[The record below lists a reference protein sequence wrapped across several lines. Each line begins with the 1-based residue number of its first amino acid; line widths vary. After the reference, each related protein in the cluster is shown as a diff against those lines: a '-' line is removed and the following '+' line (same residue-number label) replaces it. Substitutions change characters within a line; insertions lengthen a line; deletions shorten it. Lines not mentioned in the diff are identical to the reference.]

1 MPFPEPIP
9 TNFNLH
15 QPTGPLYHFGS
26 LDDVNNVIQMLL
38 WKISQEHRYTGLGCL
53 QEELFRY
60 YPSVIDFLK
69 SIRINTDC
77 IPRLVEHRKLI
88 QRINTHLWAY
98 ATTRNVLTLKDME
111 ELIRLESPSDYRLL
125 GPVVRLPAALE
136 ILQTTEF
143 NQRVVTCFT
152 VGCTN
157 QALKMCTEDILEEL
171 RLCICRNRY
180 RLPSTVSRGSV
191 SAWWESIFTQHMLT
205 VLDDVGIVQHN
216 NQSHTLDLLAKY
228 GIRIKGFS
236 HLVQEITNN
245 LRPEN
250 LNKAARLAQDQLD
263 NDIRQLYE
271 SFATSLLSES
281 ALQSYRSMKPISVLK
296 HLANCST
303 QLHTELQSWAE
314 ERSLV
319 WPKGHLDSLLVFGQ
333 FMQRIAATGPFRTL
347 VHLLILIFN
356 TESMDIKKLLTR
368 VVSSVHKTDRVLESS
383 SVSPTVVNNPELIDL
398 TTNSDDE
405 LCEISPQ
412 IDDVTTTHPKLTE
425 IINKFNSLLSQ
436 HQQGGNVNKSDN
448 LWLSLASLEREILT
462 PINKNSQSLLSLLSE
477 AINQDANNV
486 NLPSFNIS
494 NIQQD
499 KTADI
504 GNCSESKSEK
514 IGAPHED
521 PSTSSDLDP
530 GLVFEFVQKLTC
542 ISLRSK
548 EELCKLVCENL
559 NIIHSPKLN
568 QFIDSILSQLTDDNE
583 MNKVKPLVYHHRVHL
598 PSILTMEEI
607 QRSSSSSDIVSRLL
621 TQRECVLNFLSA
633 CPSLVNLEVWSQWHQ
648 DCLFY
653 DRWGSLDSFLIESGA
668 DKVCGQFNLIAI
680 RLLPSGGIGDSPLL
694 RLTAHPSLSDL
705 KNALEKWQCC
715 RNSFTIRLVIDYII
729 GSVIKANKLTSEQV
743 CSTIVNQFT
752 TVNTSDSNEWIYFV
766 HNLLMEL
773 PFKFLG
779 LVFYSIIIPSF
790 ESAGMRSS
798 TSWPLDIPDISLANS
813 SISYSFLHILFHNIL
828 PLNNTCTEER
838 NSQLDQIHL
847 ISSVGSIGY
856 QLKWPAYIKY
866 FEENRFKL
874 IDTPV
879 TDAANH
885 IVDSDKIQNADV
897 SCQLST
903 ISIIPSLPEPQVT
916 SENDDDGRAPSSF
929 ELLENN
935 EDNLANTPILNNDVI
950 RNDKHIMT
958 TTDSKNV
965 SDRCQF
971 IEEIRRREFGFGVEL
986 SDEAA
991 DLVQRVEGKLSRS
1004 LVQLSEELYGLPGH
1018 FLLEL
1023 IQNADDNTYDTNDI
1037 PTLEFHLSTIT
1048 SSMNNNNEGNIS
1060 NQQLSLLVMNNESVG
1075 FSENDMSALC
1085 DIGQST
1091 KITQRDTK
1099 IGRKGIGF
1107 KSVFNITNTPEVHS
1121 NGFHVRFHRQAKA
1134 INSISSK
1141 TPSLILIPE
1150 WCNQLLMT
1158 KSNSKSYNE
1167 IPEWCKTL
1175 FVLPLNS
1182 EIVNNHSM
1190 IDQSPVVYVT
1200 QLIQTTF
1207 NASLMLFLRRLQC
1220 LTFSSIESNIYWRVK
1235 RTSKTLS
1242 TLSLGKVKCFAE
1254 LITVHETQSNLS
1266 ADGEKNT
1273 LHKWFCF
1280 KEIIPVDMKELN
1292 KNLPSQT
1299 EISLAV
1305 SLTDPE
1311 PLQPCPIFS
1320 YLPVRSVGLRFFVN
1334 ADFDLTSSRE
1344 DVDSTSAW
1352 NRWIVGKIPNVFS
1365 DMIECIEKLPLSC
1378 FTVKSDSPQSN
1389 ADDLGFTRIGL
1400 VGRIISCLPYNLS
1413 LSSTLCP
1420 TNFSSVSYSANR
1432 STTSSSIMTSD
1443 NVFFGLPNQ
1452 LRAKLSHLPWLP
1464 GVRRMD
1470 SCLPNIDSWQ
1480 YVIASRLLVVPT
1492 LLSPTAASSISI
1504 STEKD
1509 NRDSVK
1515 KINSITSSSNDLMLL
1530 RLLIDYLDIFEPHPE
1545 VLLLHYENSSVNS
1558 IDDEDI
1564 VKDVI
1569 DIDSNYQVNYL
1580 ISRMR
1585 MESLNWLGAQS
1596 ISIES
1601 LLDLATNLKPAC
1613 LSTHTTS
1620 TSNWGPQSSSNPP
1633 AIVSRRRLLTALQ
1646 HLPIFPLTSG
1656 QCIRLNDKQKHSWS
1670 NDIHP
1675 VVLLPPQ
1682 PSEVTSMFIG
1692 ITFDNYIQLLEKLGP
1707 IIKPDAFHQSNVNYH
1722 KEYSDLL
1729 TGASP
1734 VGLGLQIASPSVVLD
1749 KWIIPYL
1756 KLQQDNV
1763 DETSVITQMNWY
1775 LAVGQFY
1782 ASIDFS
1788 NNRYEVETGD
1798 EFSSMLPIVVS
1809 NKFGED
1815 FVLPALCN
1823 ELGFQ
1828 RAKPIILPPASFTIA
1843 SLSSSAS
1850 SVVTTTSTS
1859 DKTNTM
1865 EELEVSL
1872 FKFLIGQLND
1882 SDCIYTVSAK
1892 YFQGSSI
1899 HPHQGYRWYNLFSK
1913 AGVCTLLS
1921 VHKVKYLYQIST
1933 PTNKHDVTSLPMLK
1947 DVIPLPENHRL
1958 QKSIIDALHNQGLTS
1973 TVINTSLNTTN
1984 NSIMYLIE
1992 DYISP
1997 GIDLLVSCITRLQ
2010 NKVTGKEIAERLS
2023 CLLHDNWSSYN
2034 AVQSAFFTRMKNEN
2048 DYLEKLNSTVGL
2060 PTVTTVDTLHF
2071 LTYSSWLYKL
2081 RETAWLPIEPATI
2094 TSSLPPIELMRPT
2107 DPHLIYSPVAFSQL
2121 ESQNPQLSKLLK
2133 ETCNIWSPGL
2143 YIVGNP
2149 LNSQFTKAIG
2159 LIDQLDLS
2167 TFETLMK
2174 RMGQRVQDNLIDSVQ
2189 LTPDLMLF
2197 IYRTAVQYY
2206 LRLDDCS
2213 QTVDSSMGQS
2223 LIDWLRLVFANPTY
2237 PCILV
2242 QCPNTI
2248 TQKMVYKR
2256 PRKDTTTRNYDIIN
2270 SSIDI
2275 SEGIHYT
2282 CPICDGKSS
2291 SSSSIEST
2299 TGKRRH
2305 HSNTSHKS
2313 LVVDMDRSIDEGNLI
2328 KPVYHLVDTDL
2339 VCWESVVTDGFLND
2353 VLDTTVSEVSTVSNI
2368 HRNEESNEDDI
2379 GEYFDDQ
2386 CILLNSS
2393 MGVNNQKLITVKT
2406 INRPRV
2412 FVLSKCY
2419 GSESRQFFVEKLG
2432 LPSTST
2438 IDEILAVRP
2447 NLPHIT
2453 TMNNHPSTMTTQM
2466 KKSLHDFNRKLSHWY
2481 ALLDYCLQEEYFT
2494 EHRRLHNHTESSME
2508 LNKCVQLEYIKQY
2521 PILLDSMGQWH
2532 RPCDIV
2538 TLTTSST
2545 DNTGN
2550 NNDENISNRLCL
2562 FAWSKSMHARLI
2574 HEINLKQLNTDETSS
2589 YRVMAHSLSCLN
2601 AKYSG
2606 SNYNSNSLKK
2616 FSTTE
2621 VFGSTSFLL
2630 DRFTPSVQYPCEGT
2644 AHSLL
2649 LDLLNIPII
2658 DRIGELCIK
2667 HHHDS
2672 YSINSY
2678 SDPTIGYKSD
2688 SFMIPCRSLDLF
2700 LKGLLRLIMLWLNS
2714 STQPSSNAVIHNA
2727 TSSVDLIDKNI
2738 LKTILES
2745 KEINAFLVDHLQI
2758 ALKLT
2763 TSSNSTTIDIPKR
2776 FIGCFLHGKLF
2787 LDSTLG
2793 VSIFSNLSQILPDH
2807 GTQLIY
2813 LLLGSMNDP
2822 LLKNS
2827 AELNSLE
2834 DSLLTQIIDF
2844 ICPYGGQKK
2853 INLIQFIQGFLNL
2866 ALSIQPNLPVIIN
2879 PQHLNSTFLSQLEN
2893 YLISHGVKQHT
2904 AKHQLHLLCPLP
2916 LPTSLPSASS
2926 SLASTEYSKGTEVT
2940 VSSTSTS
2947 NQPVTGSSFEL
2958 IPSNPPTF
2966 STNITTQST
2975 RFDTTLSAMQ
2985 AAASAANP
2993 FIRLS
2998 KETGQAIHNLHHTTT
3013 FWSSDENARLPE
3025 YLKTRLLRILDSP
3038 EKSTSIGR
3046 MGEVYIYHTLLDYIH
3061 RTQTH
3066 HSHFD
3071 EITSCEF
3078 PTGHPLLGV
3087 GRLIRC
3093 HWCNSDAE
3101 SLKPYD
3107 LEVDVQVEC
3116 DADKWDKLME
3126 NLKDEV
3132 ANNIVRVIRSPSQ
3145 QQQQDA
3151 RSSIRSGLLSVG
3163 PIFIEV
3169 KSTVDSTNRNSKDD
3183 NQTNSNSGTDLFEF
3197 SLPEMLCASQQ
3208 GWRYHLLRV
3217 VWKNGP
3223 SQDFCQLSVSSVPK
3237 VIHIPDLASTLR
3249 HKSVNL
3255 RLCLAMLRNE
3265 WNK

>member
-9 TNFNLH
+9 TNFNLQ
-15 QPTGPLYHFGS
+15 QPAGPLYHFRS
-26 LDDVNNVIQMLL
+26 IDDVNNLIQMLL

-53 QEELFRY
+53 QEELIRH
-60 YPSVIDFLK
+60 YPSAIDFLK
-69 SIRINTDC
+69 SIRTSIDF
-77 IPRLVEHRKLI
+77 IPRIVEHRKLI

-98 ATTRNVLTLKDME
+98 AATRNVLTLTDME
-111 ELIRLESPSDYRLL
+111 ELVRLESPSNYRLL
-125 GPVVRLPAALE
+125 GPIVRLPAALE

-143 NQRVVTCFT
+143 DQRIVTCFT

-171 RLCICRNRY
+171 RLCICKNRY

-191 SAWWESIFTQHMLT
+191 SAWWESIFAQHMLG
-205 VLDDVGIVQHN
+205 VLDGVRVVQHN
-216 NQSHTLDLLAKY
+216 QSHKLDLLAKY

-236 HLVQEITNN
+236 HLVQEITSN

-271 SFATSLLSES
+271 TFATSLLSKS

-303 QLHTELQSWAE
+303 QLHNELQSWAE

-368 VVSSVHKTDRVLESS
+368 VVSSVPKTDRVLESS
-383 SVSPTVVNNPELIDL
+383 SVSSTAVNNPELIDL
-398 TTNSDDE
+398 TTNSDDD

-412 IDDVTTTHPKLTE
+412 IDDVTTHPRLTE
-425 IINKFNSLLSQ
+425 IIDKFNNLLC
-436 HQQGGNVNKSDN
+436 QQQQDGNVNKSNN

-462 PINKNSQSLLSLLSE
+462 PINKNSQSLLSLLYE
-477 AINQDANNV
+477 AINQDVNSV

-499 KTADI
+499 QTVDI
-504 GNCSESKSEK
+504 RNCSESNSEK
-514 IGAPHED
+514 IGAPQED

-530 GLVFEFVQKLTC
+530 GLVLDFVQKLTC

-559 NIIHSPKLN
+559 NIIHSPKLD
-568 QFIDSILSQLTDDNE
+568 QFIDSVLSQLTDDNE

-607 QRSSSSSDIVSRLL
+607 QRSSSTSDIVSRLL

-633 CPSLVNLEVWSQWHQ
+633 CPSLVDLEVWSQWHQ
-648 DCLFY
+648 DYLFY

-668 DKVCGQFNLIAI
+668 DKVCGQFNLIAV
-680 RLLPSGGIGDSPLL
+680 RLLPFGGIGDSPLL
-694 RLTAHPSLSDL
+694 RLTAHPSLNDL
-705 KNALEKWQCC
+705 KKALEKWQYS
-715 RNSFTIRLVIDYII
+715 RNLFTVRLVIDYII
-729 GSVIKANKLTSEQV
+729 GAVIKANKLTSEQV

-766 HNLLMEL
+766 YSLMMEL
-773 PFKFLG
+773 PFRFLG

-813 SISYSFLHILFHNIL
+813 SVSYSLLHILFHNIL
-828 PLNNTCTEER
+828 PLNNTCTEES
-838 NSQLDQIHL
+838 NSQLDRIHL

-879 TDAANH
+879 TDATNH

-903 ISIIPSLPEPQVT
+903 ISIIPSLPEPQIT
-916 SENDDDGRAPSSF
+916 SGNDNDGGALSSF
-929 ELLENN
+929 ELFENN
-935 EDNLANTPILNNDVI
+935 EDNLANTPILNNDVNG
-950 RNDKHIMT
+950 NDKHIMI
-958 TTDSKNV
+958 TTDSKDV
-965 SDRCQF
+965 SDRCRF
-971 IEEIRRREFGFGVEL
+971 IEEIRRREFGLGVEL

-991 DLVQRVEGKLSRS
+991 DLVHRVEEKLSRS

-1023 IQNADDNTYDTNDI
+1023 IQNADDNAYDANDV

-1048 SSMNNNNEGNIS
+1048 STVNNNNESNIS
-1060 NQQLSLLVMNNESVG
+1060 SPQYSLLVMNNESVG

-1091 KITQRDTK
+1091 KITQRDAK

-1121 NGFHVRFHRQAKA
+1121 NGFHVRFHRQSKA
-1134 INSISSK
+1134 IESISPK

-1150 WCNQLLMT
+1150 WCNELLM
-1158 KSNSKSYNE
+1158 KNSYCKYYNE

-1182 EIVNNHSM
+1182 EIVNNHSLVV
-1190 IDQSPVVYVT
+1190 QSPGAYVT
-1200 QLIQTTF
+1200 QLIQTTL

-1220 LTFSSIESNIYWRVK
+1220 LTFSSVESNIFWSLK

-1242 TLSLGKVKCFAE
+1242 TLSLGKIKCFAE
-1254 LITVHETQSNLS
+1254 LITVHEVQSNLS
-1266 ADGEKNT
+1266 VDGEKNT

-1292 KNLPSQT
+1292 KSLPSQT

-1378 FTVKSDSPQSN
+1378 FIVKSDSPQSN

-1400 VGRIISCLPYNLS
+1400 IGRIISCLPYNL
-1413 LSSTLCP
+1413 STLCP
-1420 TNFSSVSYSANR
+1420 TNFSSVSYSVNR
-1432 STTSSSIMTSD
+1432 SMTSIMTSD

-1452 LRAKLSHLPWLP
+1452 LRAKLSHLAWLP

-1470 SCLPNIDSWQ
+1470 NCLPNIDSCQ

-1492 LLSPTAASSISI
+1492 LLSPTAASLM
-1504 STEKD
+1504 STSNEKD
-1509 NRDSVK
+1509 NRDSVEK
-1515 KINSITSSSNDLMLL
+1515 TNSITSSSNDHVLL
-1530 RLLIDYLDIFEPHPE
+1530 RLLIDYLEIFEPHPE
-1545 VLLLHYENSSVNS
+1545 VLLLNYENSSVNS

-1564 VKDVI
+1564 VKDAI
-1569 DIDSNYQVNYL
+1569 EIDSSCQANYL

-1585 MESLNWLGAQS
+1585 MESLSWLGAQS

-1601 LLDLATNLKPAC
+1601 LLDLATNLKPEDIKRPGLLSILISSLEAC
-1613 LSTHTTS
+1613 LSAHTTS

-1633 AIVSRRRLLTALQ
+1633 TIVSRRRLLTALQ

-1656 QCIRLNDKQKHSWS
+1656 HCIRLNDKQKHSWS

-1682 PSEVTSMFIG
+1682 PSEVTSMLIG
-1692 ITFDNYIQLLEKLGP
+1692 ITFDDYIHLLEKLGP

-1722 KEYSDLL
+1722 KEYSHLL
-1729 TGASP
+1729 TGAAP
-1734 VGLGLQIASPSVVLD
+1734 IGLGLQIASPSVVLNN
-1749 KWIIPYL
+1749 WIIPYL

-1763 DETSVITQMNWY
+1763 DEVSVISQMTWY

-1782 ASIDFS
+1782 ASVDFS
-1788 NNRYEVETGD
+1788 DNRYEVGSED
-1798 EFSSMLPIVVS
+1798 EFCSMLPIVVS

-1828 RAKPIILPPASFTIA
+1828 RVKPIILPPASFTIA

-1850 SVVTTTSTS
+1850 SSAVTTTPTS
-1859 DKTNTM
+1859 DEKNFM
-1865 EELEVSL
+1865 EELEVYL
-1872 FKFLIGQLND
+1872 FKFLIEQLND

-1933 PTNKHDVTSLPMLK
+1933 STNKHDIPSLPMVK

-1958 QKSIIDALHNQGLTS
+1958 QNSIIDALQKQGLTS

-1984 NSIMYLIE
+1984 NRIMYLIE

-2010 NKVTGKEIAERLS
+2010 NKLTGKEIAERLS

-2034 AVQSAFFTRMKNEN
+2034 AVQSAFFTRIKSE
-2048 DYLEKLNSTVGL
+2048 DDSLEKLNSAVGL

-2071 LTYSSWLYKL
+2071 LTYSTWLYKL

-2094 TSSLPPIELMRPT
+2094 SSSPPPIELMRPT
-2107 DPHLIYSPVAFSQL
+2107 DPCLIYSPVAFFQL
-2121 ESQNPQLSKLLK
+2121 ESQSPQLSKLLK
-2133 ETCNIWSPGL
+2133 ETCNIWSPGS
-2143 YIVGNP
+2143 YIVSNP

-2174 RMGQRVQDNLIDSVQ
+2174 RMGQKVQDNLIDSVQ

-2213 QTVDSSMGQS
+2213 QTIDSSMGQS

-2242 QCPNTI
+2242 QCINTI
-2248 TQKMVYKR
+2248 TSKMVYKR
-2256 PRKDTTTRNYDIIN
+2256 SRKDTTTRNYDIIN
-2270 SSIDI
+2270 SSLDI
-2275 SEGIHYT
+2275 SEGIHYA
-2282 CPICDGKSS
+2282 CPICNGKSRSS
-2291 SSSSIEST
+2291 SSVEST

-2305 HSNTSHKS
+2305 HSNTSHNS
-2313 LVVDMDRSIDEGNLI
+2313 VVVDIDGGTVESNLI
-2328 KPVYHLVDTDL
+2328 KPVYHLVDIDL
-2339 VCWESVVTDGFLND
+2339 VCWESVVTDDLLND
-2353 VLDTTVSEVSTVSNI
+2353 ECLNDDFNTTATEGSVVSNI
-2368 HRNEESNEDDI
+2368 HRNEESNEDV

-2386 CILLNSS
+2386 CILVNSS
-2393 MGVNNQKLITVKT
+2393 MGVNKQKPITVKT

-2419 GSESRQFFVEKLG
+2419 GSESRQFFVEMLG

-2438 IDEILAVRP
+2438 IDEILALRP
-2447 NLPHIT
+2447 NLPHII
-2453 TMNNHPSTMTTQM
+2453 TMINHSSTMTLQM
-2466 KKSLHDFNRKLSHWY
+2466 KKSLHDFNKKLSHWY
-2481 ALLDYCLQEEYFT
+2481 ALLDYCLREEYFT
-2494 EHRRLHNHTESSME
+2494 EQRRLHNHTESSME
-2508 LNKCVQLEYIKQY
+2508 LNKCVQLAYIKQY

-2545 DNTGN
+2545 DNNGNN
-2550 NNDENISNRLCL
+2550 NNDENISSRFCL
-2562 FAWSKSMHARLI
+2562 FAWSKSMHAHLI
-2574 HEINLKQLNTDETSS
+2574 HEISRKQLNTDETSHENITS
-2589 YRVMAHSLSCLN
+2589 CYPYRVMAHSLNCLN
-2601 AKYSG
+2601 ARYSG
-2606 SNYNSNSLKK
+2606 SNYSSNSFKK

-2621 VFGSTSFLL
+2621 ALGSTSFLL
-2630 DRFTPSVQYPCEGT
+2630 DRFTPSAQYACEGT
-2644 AHSLL
+2644 AHGLL
-2649 LDLLNIPII
+2649 LDLLSVPII

-2667 HHHDS
+2667 HHHGS
-2672 YSINSY
+2672 NSVNSY
-2678 SDPTIGYKSD
+2678 SDPTFRYKSD

-2700 LKGLLRLIMLWLNS
+2700 LKGLLRLIMLWLSS
-2714 STQPSSNAVIHNA
+2714 STQLSPNAINRNA
-2727 TSSVDLIDKNI
+2727 TSTEDLIDRNI
-2738 LKTILES
+2738 LNAILES

-2763 TSSNSTTIDIPKR
+2763 TSSNSTILNSTIIDIPKR

-2807 GTQLIY
+2807 GAQLIY

-2827 AELNSLE
+2827 TELNSSSE

-2866 ALSIQPNLPVIIN
+2866 ALSVQPDLPVIIN
-2879 PQHLNSTFLSQLEN
+2879 QQHLNSTFLNQLEN

-2904 AKHQLHLLCPLP
+2904 ARRQLHLLCPLP
-2916 LPTSLPSASS
+2916 PPTSLPSASS
-2926 SLASTEYSKGTEVT
+2926 LPVSTEYSKGIEVT

-2947 NQPVTGSSFEL
+2947 NQPITASSFQL
-2958 IPSNPPTF
+2958 ISPNPPTF

-2985 AAASAANP
+2985 
-2993 FIRLS
+2993 
-2998 KETGQAIHNLHHTTT
+2998 G
-3013 FWSSDENARLPE
+3013 
-3025 YLKTRLLRILDSP
+3025 ILAF
-3038 EKSTSIGR
+3038 SIID
-3046 MGEVYIYHTLLDYIH
+3046 IY
-3061 RTQTH
+3061 
-3066 HSHFD
+3066 
-3071 EITSCEF
+3071 
-3078 PTGHPLLGV
+3078 
-3087 GRLIRC
+3087 
-3093 HWCNSDAE
+3093 
-3101 SLKPYD
+3101 
-3107 LEVDVQVEC
+3107 
-3116 DADKWDKLME
+3116 
-3126 NLKDEV
+3126 
-3132 ANNIVRVIRSPSQ
+3132 
-3145 QQQQDA
+3145 
-3151 RSSIRSGLLSVG
+3151 
-3163 PIFIEV
+3163 
-3169 KSTVDSTNRNSKDD
+3169 
-3183 NQTNSNSGTDLFEF
+3183 
-3197 SLPEMLCASQQ
+3197 
-3208 GWRYHLLRV
+3208 
-3217 VWKNGP
+3217 
-3223 SQDFCQLSVSSVPK
+3223 
-3237 VIHIPDLASTLR
+3237 
-3249 HKSVNL
+3249 
-3255 RLCLAMLRNE
+3255 
-3265 WNK
+3265 